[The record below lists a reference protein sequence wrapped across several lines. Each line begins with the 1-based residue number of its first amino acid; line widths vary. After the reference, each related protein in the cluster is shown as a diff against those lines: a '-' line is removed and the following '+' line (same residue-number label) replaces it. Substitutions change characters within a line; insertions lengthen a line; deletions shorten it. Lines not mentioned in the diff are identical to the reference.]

1 MTNLKIIAAPKENS
15 SGIIPI
21 FNKSLTVS
29 FQCFDTG
36 RMSLSRSNKSKATVA
51 TIEPSGTPVM
61 VVIDSTPG
69 KIELDEIK
77 HESVC
82 ITP

>member
-1 MTNLKIIAAPKENS
+1 MKRIAAPKENN

-21 FNKSLTVS
+21 FNKSLTVP
-29 FQCFDTG
+29 FQRFDTG
-36 RMSLSRSNKSKATVA
+36 RISLNRSSRSKATVA
-51 TIEPSGTPVM
+51 TIEPSGTPVT

-77 HESVC
+77 QESVY

>member
-1 MTNLKIIAAPKENS
+1 MTNLKRIAAPKENN

-29 FQCFDTG
+29 FQRFDTG
-36 RMSLSRSNKSKATVA
+36 RMSLSRRSNSKAPVA
-51 TIEPSGTPVM
+51 TIEPSGTPVI
-61 VVIDSTPG
+61 VVIDSEPG

-77 HESVC
+77 HESVF